1 MAVRKLSGWMAR
13 ARKFKLE
20 ALALYWACRDAR
32 TPWYAKAVAAL
43 VVGYAFSPIDLIPDP
58 IPVIGH
64 LDDLLLVPLGVWLA
78 MRLIPAEVMD
88 ECRARVAEQ
97 QAERPRT
104 RWAVAAAIVVVWL
117 LAGGLIVY
125 WLVEFIRK

>member
-1 MAVRKLSGWMAR
+1 MCSS
-13 ARKFKLE
+13 
-20 ALALYWACRDAR
+20 D
-32 TPWYAKAVAAL
+32 
-43 VVGYAFSPIDLIPDP
+43 
-58 IPVIGH
+58 
-64 LDDLLLVPLGVWLA
+64 LLVPLGVWLA

-125 WLVEFIRK
+125 WLVEYIRK